1 MKAEMD
7 IGTDKKAFQINL
19 DAKKYGTFAEIGAGQ
34 EVARRFFH
42 VGGAAGTVA
51 KTMSAYDMTFSDA
64 IYGPADRYVS
74 RNRLQTMLDHE
85 YKLLIERLDQKLGG
99 VRTFFVFA
107 DTVAARSFKQH
118 NESHGWLGVRF
129 QPEPRGEPSQI
140 IIHVRMLD
148 ESNVDQQ
155 EALGIIGVNLL
166 FGAFYHP
173 QPEKL
178 IASLQEN
185 LDPNRMQ
192 IDLIKFSGPAYAG
205 VDNRLMSLQLVS
217 QGLTDAVIFTADG
230 GEMVQAADILYK
242 KSILVERGSFRP
254 VTYATNDMLNG
265 ARSVFLKQSGTSDAD
280 LVVLMEMTLENLLAE
295 GQLNHADFLARVD
308 ILGALGRTV
317 IISKFGEYFRL
328 ASYLSRYTSRK
339 IGLVM
344 GVPSLLEIFDEKYYL
359 ALEGGILEA
368 LGRMFKSG
376 LKLYVYPMIDEQ
388 TGELVTAKKLEV
400 APNLRSLYRYL
411 VENEFIQEITDYNPE
426 YLRIHPPET
435 LAKLQSGD
443 AGLGTNGAAGS
454 DQNHQEPPVLRL
466 PGGAGELAAV
476 FCGFYALKTAGSH
489 RQKTGVVGTLP
500 AIWNAASWRGAE
512 ILSLAS
518 ISASTSSKA
527 SCSSER
533 ATTALS

>member
-7 IGTDKKAFQINL
+7 LGTDKKAFQINL

-64 IYGPADRYVS
+64 IYGSAQRYVS
-74 RNRLQTMLDHE
+74 RDRLQTMLDHE
-85 YKLLIERLDQKLGG
+85 YKLLIERLDKKLGG

-129 QPEPRGEPSQI
+129 QNEPRGEPSQI
-140 IIHVRMLD
+140 VIHVRMLD
-148 ESNVDQQ
+148 EGNVDQQ

-185 LDPNRMQ
+185 LAPNRMQ
-192 IDLIKFSGPAYAG
+192 IDLIKFSGPAYAN

-217 QGLTDAVIFTADG
+217 QGLTDAVIFTAD

-265 ARSVFLKQSGTSDAD
+265 ARAAFVKQSGSSDAD

-308 ILGALGRTV
+308 ILGVLGRTV

-328 ASYLSRYTSRK
+328 ASYLSRYTNRM

-359 ALEGGILEA
+359 NLEGGILEA
-368 LGRMFKSG
+368 LGRMFKG
-376 LKLYVYPMIDEQ
+376 AFKLYVYPMIDEA
-388 TGELVTAKKLEV
+388 TGRIIPAHEIEV
-400 APNLRSLYRYL
+400 APNLKALFR
-411 VENEFIQEITDYNPE
+411 FIVDNNFIVEITDYHPE
-426 YLRIHPPET
+426 YLKIFPPDALVKLQRGDRDWEKMVPPEVSQIIKERGFFGYR
-435 LAKLQSGD
+435 ASP
-443 AGLGTNGAAGS
+443 AA
-454 DQNHQEPPVLRL
+454 
-466 PGGAGELAAV
+466 AA
-476 FCGFYALKTAGSH
+476 
-489 RQKTGVVGTLP
+489 
-500 AIWNAASWRGAE
+500 
-512 ILSLAS
+512 
-518 ISASTSSKA
+518 
-527 SCSSER
+527 
-533 ATTALS
+533 

>member
-1 MKAEMD
+1 MD
-7 IGTDKKAFQINL
+7 LGADKKAFQINL
-19 DAKKYGTFAEIGAGQ
+19 DSKKYGTFAEIGAGQ

-64 IYGPADRYVS
+64 IYGAADRYVS

-85 YKLLIERLDQKLGG
+85 YELLVERLDKKLGG

-129 QPEPRGEPSQI
+129 QSEPRGEPSQI
-140 IIHVRMLD
+140 IVHVRMLD
-148 ESNVDQQ
+148 ESNVAQQ

-166 FGAFYHP
+166 FGAFYHQ

-178 IASLQEN
+178 IASLHEN
-185 LDPNRMQ
+185 LAPNRMQ
-192 IDLIKFSGPAYAG
+192 VDLIKFSGPAYAT

-217 QGLTDAVIFTADG
+217 QGLTDAVIFTAD

-265 ARSVFLKQSGTSDAD
+265 ARVAFLKESGTSDTD
-280 LVVLMEMTLENLLAE
+280 LVVLMEMTLENLLSE

-308 ILGALGRTV
+308 ILGVLGRTV

-388 TGELVTAKKLEV
+388 TGELVTAPKLEV

-411 VENEFIQEITDYNPE
+411 LENEFIQEITDYNPD

-443 AGLGTNGAAGS
+443 V
-454 DQNHQEPPVLRL
+454 EWERMVPPEVIRMIKEQRFF
-466 PGGAGELAAV
+466 G
-476 FCGFYALKTAGSH
+476 Y
-489 RQKTGVVGTLP
+489 
-500 AIWNAASWRGAE
+500 
-512 ILSLAS
+512 
-518 ISASTSSKA
+518 
-527 SCSSER
+527 R
-533 ATTALS
+533 ATAAN

>member
-19 DAKKYGTFAEIGAGQ
+19 VAQKDGPHAEIGAGQ

-64 IYGPADRYVS
+64 IYGPAQRYVS
-74 RNRLQTMLDHE
+74 RVRLQTMLDHE
-85 YKLLIERLDQKLGG
+85 YSLLLERLDQKFGSL
-99 VRTFFVFA
+99 RTFFVFA

-129 QPEPRGEPSQI
+129 QQEARGEPSQI
-140 IIHVRMLD
+140 IIHLRMLD

-185 LDPNRMQ
+185 LDPNRIQ
-192 IDLIKFSGPAYAG
+192 VDLIKFTGPAYAA

-265 ARSVFLKQSGTSDAD
+265 ARAAFLKPSGASDSG

-317 IISKFGEYFRL
+317 VISKFGEYFRL
-328 ASYLSRYTSRK
+328 ASYLSRYTSGK

-344 GVPSLLEIFDEKYYL
+344 
-359 ALEGGILEA
+359 
-368 LGRMFKSG
+368 
-376 LKLYVYPMIDEQ
+376 
-388 TGELVTAKKLEV
+388 
-400 APNLRSLYRYL
+400 
-411 VENEFIQEITDYNPE
+411 
-426 YLRIHPPET
+426 
-435 LAKLQSGD
+435 
-443 AGLGTNGAAGS
+443 
-454 DQNHQEPPVLRL
+454 
-466 PGGAGELAAV
+466 
-476 FCGFYALKTAGSH
+476 
-489 RQKTGVVGTLP
+489 
-500 AIWNAASWRGAE
+500 
-512 ILSLAS
+512 
-518 ISASTSSKA
+518 
-527 SCSSER
+527 
-533 ATTALS
+533 

>member
-1 MKAEMD
+1 MD
-7 IGTDKKAFQINL
+7 LGTDKKAFQINL

-74 RNRLQTMLDHE
+74 RVRLQTMLDHE
-85 YKLLIERLDQKLGG
+85 YRLLIERLDQKLGG

-129 QPEPRGEPSQI
+129 QSDPRGEPSQI
-140 IIHVRMLD
+140 VIHVRMLD
-148 ESNVDQQ
+148 EANVDQQ

-166 FGAFYHP
+166 YGAFFHK

-185 LDPNRMQ
+185 LAPDRMQ
-192 IDLIKFSGPAYAG
+192 VDLIKFSGPAYAQ

-265 ARSVFLKQSGTSDAD
+265 ARAAFLRQTGTQESE
-280 LVVLMEMTLENLLAE
+280 LVVLMEMTLENLLTE

-328 ASYLSRYTSRK
+328 ASYLSRYTSRM

-359 ALEGGILEA
+359 SLEGGILEA

-376 LKLYVYPMIDEQ
+376 LKLYVYPMVDEA
-388 TGELVTAKKLEV
+388 TGGLVTATQLEV

-411 VENEFIQEITDYNPE
+411 IDNEFIEEITDYNPD

-443 AGLGTNGAAGS
+443 AGWEATVPPEVIRIIKERQFFGYQPAGA
-454 DQNHQEPPVLRL
+454 
-466 PGGAGELAAV
+466 
-476 FCGFYALKTAGSH
+476 K
-489 RQKTGVVGTLP
+489 
-500 AIWNAASWRGAE
+500 
-512 ILSLAS
+512 
-518 ISASTSSKA
+518 
-527 SCSSER
+527 
-533 ATTALS
+533 